1 MSLLEPGPNSV
12 TPPTR
17 RQFLSFGIRT
27 RMLLMMMGLLIGVVV
42 TLSGIGLSIQED
54 SLEEE
59 TERRIQSMRNHL
71 IESGHVFAQMI
82 QADAENDVAAYN
94 FSHLRHTLLAINE
107 WQGYA
112 ILTNREGVVFID
124 TRHPE
129 NEQRKLDDEASQFA
143 LAQTEIT
150 HRDYE
155 DYLEYILPIQF
166 GQSAWGVI
174 RLGYSL
180 APLKQAILQSKN
192 EIESARSQMILW
204 DVAIVALF
212 ISMGSIIV
220 YIVASNFTRPIVRL
234 TESVTELA
242 RGHYDR
248 VQELLGQYKTDRNHL
263 RSPDEI
269 DRLTFSFMHMGREI
283 QKSHRALEE
292 YSQTLEEKVEIKSN
306 ELLEAYQKQ
315 RELEERVFQE
325 SLKQARNIQ
334 MSMMSTHFPRIA
346 SGSSIDLFAQIEP
359 AREVGGDFYDFFF
372 LDPKTLLVTIADVC
386 DKGMP
391 AALFMVMV
399 KTTIRAFAYEYRSPS
414 AILKA
419 VNPEVCRD
427 NHAMMFATIF
437 LAIMDLETGVVTY
450 ANGGHNDPVF
460 MGRDG
465 TTRLINGKSSL
476 ALGILEETEYEDE
489 TLILDHQE
497 GILFYTDGVTES
509 MSAEQELYGERRL
522 LELLEGD
529 FDPDASSLSNKVLTA
544 VRKHAEGA
552 EQSDDITIL
561 ALRRV

>member
-1 MSLLEPGPNSV
+1 MTLKERNPNSV
-12 TPPTR
+12 SPPSIGKM
-17 RQFLSFGIRT
+17 LNFGIRT

-42 TLSGIGLSIQED
+42 TLSAIGLRIQED

-59 TERRIQSMRNHL
+59 TERRIQTMRDHL

-82 QADAENDVAAYN
+82 LADAENDVAAYN
-94 FSHLRHTLLAINE
+94 FSHLRQTLLAINE

-129 NEQRKLDDEASQFA
+129 NEQRKLEDEASQFA
-143 LAQTEIT
+143 LVQTEIT

-180 APLKQAILQSKN
+180 APLKQAIVQSKL
-192 EIESARSQMILW
+192 EIESARTQMILW
-204 DVAIVALF
+204 DLAIVGLF

-220 YIVASNFTRPIVRL
+220 YVVASNFTRPIVRL

-248 VQELLGQYKTDRNHL
+248 VQELLGQFSADRNHL

-306 ELLEAYQKQ
+306 ELLEAYRKQ
-315 RELEERVFQE
+315 RELEERVLQE

-334 MSMMSTHFPRIA
+334 MSMMSTHFPRMK
-346 SGSSIDLFAQIEP
+346 SGSSVDLFAHIEP

-399 KTTIRAFAYEYRSPS
+399 KTTIRAFAYEHRSPA
-414 AILKA
+414 AILRS

-437 LAIMDLETGVVTY
+437 LAIMDLETGEVTY

-465 TTRLINGKSSL
+465 KTHLINGKSSL
-476 ALGILEETEYEDE
+476 ALGIMEDTEYEDE
-489 TLILDHQE
+489 TLSLDHGE
-497 GILFYTDGVTES
+497 AIVFYTDGVTES
-509 MSAEQELYGERRL
+509 MSAEEALYGEERL
-522 LELLEGD
+522 LELLAD
-529 FDPDASSLSNKVLTA
+529 DLDSDAESLSGRVLGA

>member
-1 MSLLEPGPNSV
+1 
-12 TPPTR
+12 
-17 RQFLSFGIRT
+17 
-27 RMLLMMMGLLIGVVV
+27 MLLMMMGLLIGVVL
-42 TLSGIGLSIQED
+42 TLSVIGVSLQER
-54 SLEEE
+54 SLEAE
-59 TERRIQSMRNHL
+59 TERRIVTMRNHL
-71 IESGHVFAQMI
+71 IESGQVFAHMI

-94 FSHLRHTLLAINE
+94 FSHLRNTLLAINE

-112 ILTNREGVVFID
+112 ILTNRQGLVFID

-129 NEQRKLDDEASQFA
+129 NEQQTLDDEASRFA
-143 LAQTEIT
+143 LEQTGMT

-155 DYLEYILPIQF
+155 DNLEYILPIQF
-166 GQSAWGVI
+166 GQSPWGVI

-180 APLKQAILQSKN
+180 EPLKQAISQSKD
-192 EIESARSQMILW
+192 EIESAKTEMILW
-204 DVAIVALF
+204 AIGIVGLF
-212 ISMGSIIV
+212 LSIGSVIV
-220 YIVASNFTRPIVRL
+220 YFVASNFTRPIVRL

-248 VQELLGQYKTDRNHL
+248 VQELLGHYLTDRNHL
-263 RSPDEI
+263 KSPDEI

-283 QKSHRALEE
+283 QKSHHALEE
-292 YSQTLEEKVEIKSN
+292 YSQTLEQKVEIKSN

-315 RELEERVFQE
+315 RELEERVLQE

-334 MSMMSTHFPRIA
+334 MSMMSTHFPRLT
-346 SGSSIDLFAQIEP
+346 SGSSIDLYAQIEP

-399 KTTIRAFAYEYRSPS
+399 KTTIRALAYEHRSPA

-437 LAIMDLETGVVTY
+437 LAIMDLETGQVTY

-465 TTRLINGKSSL
+465 KTRLINGKSSL
-476 ALGILEETEYEDE
+476 ALGILEDTEYEDE
-489 TLILDHQE
+489 TLLLDHKE

-509 MSAEQELYGERRL
+509 MSAEDQLFGETRL
-522 LELLEGD
+522 LALLEGD
-529 FDPDASSLSNKVLTA
+529 LDPDAGSLSNKVLSA
-544 VRKHAEGA
+544 VRQHAEGA

-561 ALRRV
+561 ALRRA

>member
-1 MSLLEPGPNSV
+1 MSSNDRSQDTS
-12 TPPTR
+12 TPL
-17 RQFLSFGIRT
+17 FKKKLFSFGIRT

-42 TLSGIGLSIQED
+42 TLSGIGLSIQER

-59 TERRIQSMRNHL
+59 TERRIVTMRNHL
-71 IESGHVFAQMI
+71 LESGQVFAQMI

-112 ILTNREGVVFID
+112 ILTNRQGVVFID

-129 NEQRKLDDEASQFA
+129 NEQQTLDDEASRFA
-143 LAQTEIT
+143 LEQTEIS

-155 DYLEYILPIQF
+155 DYLEYILPIHF
-166 GQSAWGVI
+166 GQTAWGVI

-192 EIESARSQMILW
+192 EIESARTQMILW
-204 DVAIVALF
+204 DLAIVGLF
-212 ISMGSIIV
+212 ISLGSIIV
-220 YIVASNFTRPIVRL
+220 YVVASNFTRPIVRL

-248 VQELLGQYKTDRNHL
+248 VQELLGQFRTDRNHL

-292 YSQTLEEKVEIKSN
+292 YSQTLEQKVEIKSN

-315 RELEERVFQE
+315 RELEERVLQE

-334 MSMMSTHFPRIA
+334 MSMMSTHFPRVE

-399 KTTIRAFAYEYRSPS
+399 KTTIRALAYEHRSPA

-437 LAIMDLETGVVTY
+437 LAIMDLETGQVTY

-465 TTRLINGKSSL
+465 KSRLINGKSSL
-476 ALGILEETEYEDE
+476 ALGILEDTEYEDE
-489 TLILDHQE
+489 TLLLDHQE

-509 MSAEQELYGERRL
+509 MSVEDQLFGETRL
-522 LELLEGD
+522 LALLEGD
-529 FDPDASSLSNKVLTA
+529 FDPDAGVLSNKVLSA
-544 VRKHAEGA
+544 VRQHAEGA

-561 ALRRV
+561 ALRRA